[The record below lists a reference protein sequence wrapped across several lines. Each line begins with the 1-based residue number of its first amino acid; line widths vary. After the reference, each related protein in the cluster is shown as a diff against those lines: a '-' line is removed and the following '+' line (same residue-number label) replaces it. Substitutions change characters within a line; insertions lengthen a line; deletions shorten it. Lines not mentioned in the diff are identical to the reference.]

1 MIDQP
6 IRPAATVIIAR
17 AAAPQYEILMLR
29 RTNAAVFAGGMYVFP
44 GGKIDE
50 ADADP
55 ELINFISPLG
65 APQLR
70 QQIAL
75 GDAWQA
81 CWVAGIR
88 ETFEESGILLAYT
101 ADGVLA
107 NTQAMNLDQARAE
120 VHDGTLT
127 LKALCARE
135 GLTLAVDQIHY
146 FNRWVTPPG
155 RPRRFDTRFFITSA
169 PLNQLHRHDGAETTE
184 SLWISPTKALDRN
197 AQDDFGMMTVT
208 IKQLETLNQYQSLTS
223 LLTMAGGQTDF
234 PYYAP
239 VLPVAP
245 AAGKP

>member
-1 MIDQP
+1 MTEQP

-44 GGKIDE
+44 GGKIDA

-55 ELINFISPLG
+55 ELANYLSPLG

-70 QQIAL
+70 QQKAL
-75 GDAWQA
+75 GESWQA

-101 ADGVLA
+101 EDGALAD
-107 NTQAMNLDQARAE
+107 TRDMDLDQARADL
-120 VHDGTLT
+120 HDGALT

-135 GLTLAVDQIHY
+135 QLTLAVDQIHY
-146 FNRWVTPPG
+146 FNRWVTPAG
-155 RPRRFDTRFFITSA
+155 RPRRFDTRFFITAA
-169 PLNQLHRHDGAETTE
+169 PPKQSHRHDGAETTE
-184 SLWISPTKALDRN
+184 SIWISPAAALDSN
-197 AQDDFGMMTVT
+197 SNGDFGMMTVT
-208 IKQLETLNQYQSLTS
+208 IKQLETLNQHQSLTS
-223 LLTMAGGQTDF
+223 LLTMASSQTDF

-239 VLPVAP
+239 TLP
-245 AAGKP
+245 AAQPKDS

>member
-1 MIDQP
+1 
-6 IRPAATVIIAR
+6 
-17 AAAPQYEILMLR
+17 
-29 RTNAAVFAGGMYVFP
+29 
-44 GGKIDE
+44 
-50 ADADP
+50 
-55 ELINFISPLG
+55 
-65 APQLR
+65 
-70 QQIAL
+70 
-75 GDAWQA
+75 
-81 CWVAGIR
+81 
-88 ETFEESGILLAYT
+88 
-101 ADGVLA
+101 
-107 NTQAMNLDQARAE
+107 MNLDQARAE
-120 VHDGTLT
+120 IHDGTLT

-245 AAGKP
+245 AAGNP